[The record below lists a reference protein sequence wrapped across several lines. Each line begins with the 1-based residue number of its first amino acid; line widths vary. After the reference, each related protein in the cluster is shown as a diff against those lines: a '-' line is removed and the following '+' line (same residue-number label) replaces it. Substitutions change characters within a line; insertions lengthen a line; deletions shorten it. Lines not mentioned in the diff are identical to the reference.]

1 MRKIITNFDIPMP
14 GSQLTK
20 DELIVTLAF
29 LLRGNYYST
38 RAYISLKS
46 CRDFKTASS
55 VLSTA
60 CANLGI
66 PFSNLPSDNDESI
79 FYSWGQELKLLLA
92 KQKLLPTRYA
102 WKNMLHIPEQWIGQ
116 IDRQTLIDLL
126 DFMFCILKDRDEF
139 VKQTTACQIR
149 DHIELERTLIELFK
163 PIVTCMEITY
173 ISDLNCACVLGINK
187 EFINALRCGSISD
200 LL

>member
-1 MRKIITNFDIPMP
+1 MRKIITNFDIPML

-29 LLRGNYYST
+29 LLRGNYYPT
-38 RAYISLKS
+38 RAYISLKG

-66 PFSNLPSDNDESI
+66 PFSNLPSDKDESR

-92 KQKLLPTRYA
+92 KQKLLPTRYT
-102 WKNMLHIPEQWIGQ
+102 WKNMLRIPEQWIGQ
-116 IDRQTLIDLL
+116 IDKSILIDLL
-126 DFMFCILKDRDEF
+126 EFIFYVLKNRDAA
-139 VKQTTACQIR
+139 VKQTACQTR
-149 DHIELERTLIELFK
+149 DHYELNRTLTELFK
-163 PIVTCMEITY
+163 PIAPDIKIEY
-173 ISDLNCACVLGINK
+173 ISDLKCACILGVDENLINS
-187 EFINALRCGSISD
+187 LRNDDISD

>member
-1 MRKIITNFDIPMP
+1 MKKIITNSDIPML

-29 LLRGNYYST
+29 LLRGNYYPT
-38 RAYISLKS
+38 RAYISLKG

-66 PFSNLPSDNDESI
+66 PFSNLPSDKDESR

-92 KQKLLPTRYA
+92 KQKLLPTRYT

-126 DFMFCILKDRDEF
+126 DFMFCILESRDES
-139 VKQTTACQIR
+139 VKQTACQIR
-149 DHIELERTLIELFK
+149 DYIELERALLELFK

-173 ISDLNCACVLGINK
+173 ISDLNCACVLGIDK
-187 EFINALRCGSISD
+187 EFIDVLKCGSISD

>member
-1 MRKIITNFDIPMP
+1 MRRIITNFDSPMP

-29 LLRGNYYST
+29 LLRGSYYPT
-38 RAYISLKS
+38 RAYISLKD

-66 PFSNLPSDNDESI
+66 PFSNLPSDKDESR
-79 FYSWGQELKLLLA
+79 FYSWGHKLKLLLA
-92 KQKLLPTRYA
+92 KQKLLPTRYT

-126 DFMFCILKDRDEF
+126 DFMFCILKSRDTSA
-139 VKQTTACQIR
+139 KQTACQIR
-149 DHIELERTLIELFK
+149 DRTELERALLELFK

-173 ISDLNCACVLGINK
+173 ISDLNCACVLGVDK
-187 EFINALRCGSISD
+187 EFIDVLKCGSVSD

>member
-1 MRKIITNFDIPMP
+1 MKKIITNFDIPTL

-20 DELIVTLAF
+20 DELIVTLAL
-29 LLRGNYYST
+29 LLRGNYYPT
-38 RAYISLKS
+38 KAYISLKG

-60 CANLGI
+60 CANLGM
-66 PFSNLPSDNDESI
+66 PFSNLPSDKDESR

-92 KQKLLPTRYA
+92 KQKLLPTGYT
-102 WKNMLHIPEQWIGQ
+102 WKNTLRIPEQWIGQ

-126 DFMFCILKDRDEF
+126 DFMFCILKNRDTS
-139 VKQTTACQIR
+139 VKQTACQIR
-149 DHIELERTLIELFK
+149 DHVELERTLLELFK
-163 PIVTCMEITY
+163 PIAACMKITY
-173 ISDLNCACVLGINK
+173 ISGLNCACVLGIDE
-187 EFINALRCGSISD
+187 EFIDMLKCCSISD

>member
-1 MRKIITNFDIPMP
+1 MRKIITNSDIPML

-29 LLRGNYYST
+29 LLRGNYYPT
-38 RAYISLKS
+38 RAYISLKG

-55 VLSTA
+55 VLSAA

-66 PFSNLPSDNDESI
+66 PFSNLPSDKDESR

-92 KQKLLPTRYA
+92 KQKLLPTRYT

-116 IDRQTLIDLL
+116 IDHQTLIDLL
-126 DFMFCILKDRDEF
+126 DFMFCILKNRDTS
-139 VKQTTACQIR
+139 VKQIACQIR
-149 DHIELERTLIELFK
+149 DHIELERTLLELFK
-163 PIVTCMEITY
+163 PIVTCMKITY
-173 ISDLNCACVLGINK
+173 ISDLNCACVLGIDK
-187 EFINALRCGSISD
+187 EFIDMLKRDSISD
-200 LL
+200 LF

>member
-29 LLRGNYYST
+29 LLCGNYHPT
-38 RAYISLKS
+38 KAYISLKG
-46 CRDFKTASS
+46 CRDFETAFSM
-55 VLSTA
+55 LSTA

-66 PFSNLPSDNDESI
+66 PFSNLPSDKDESR

-92 KQKLLPTRYA
+92 KQKLLPTRYT
-102 WKNMLHIPEQWIGQ
+102 WKDMLRIPEQWIGH
-116 IDRQTLIDLL
+116 IDHQMLIDLL
-126 DFMFCILKDRDEF
+126 DFMFCILENRDVS
-139 VKQTTACQIR
+139 VKQTACQIR
-149 DHIELERTLIELFK
+149 DHIELERTLLELFK
-163 PIVTCMEITY
+163 PIVTRMEITY
-173 ISDLNCACVLGINK
+173 INDLNCACVLGVDK
-187 EFINALRCGSISD
+187 EFISVLKRGSISD

>member
-1 MRKIITNFDIPMP
+1 MRKIITNFDIPML

-29 LLRGNYYST
+29 LLRGNYYPT
-38 RAYISLKS
+38 RAYISLKG

-66 PFSNLPSDNDESI
+66 PFSNLPSDKDESR

-92 KQKLLPTRYA
+92 KQKLLPTRYT

-126 DFMFCILKDRDEF
+126 DFMFCILKNRDAS
-139 VKQTTACQIR
+139 VKQTACQIR
-149 DHIELERTLIELFK
+149 DHIELERTLLELFK
-163 PIVTCMEITY
+163 PIVAWLI
-173 ISDLNCACVLGINK
+173 I
-187 EFINALRCGSISD
+187 
-200 LL
+200 

>member
-1 MRKIITNFDIPMP
+1 MRKIITNFDIPML

-20 DELIVTLAF
+20 DELTVTLAF
-29 LLRGNYYST
+29 LLRGNYYPT
-38 RAYISLKS
+38 RAYISLKD

-66 PFSNLPSDNDESI
+66 PFSNLPSDKDESR

-92 KQKLLPTRYA
+92 KQKLLPTTYT

-126 DFMFCILKDRDEF
+126 DFMFCILKNRDTS
-139 VKQTTACQIR
+139 VKLIACQIR
-149 DHIELERTLIELFK
+149 DHIELKRTLLELFK
-163 PIVTCMEITY
+163 PIVTHMEITY
-173 ISDLNCACVLGINK
+173 TSDLNCACVLGVNK
-187 EFINALRCGSISD
+187 EFIDVLKRDSISD

>member
-1 MRKIITNFDIPMP
+1 MRKIITNFDIPMS

-29 LLRGNYYST
+29 LLRGNYYPT
-38 RAYISLKS
+38 RAYVSLKG
-46 CRDFKTASS
+46 CRDFKTASL

-66 PFSNLPSDNDESI
+66 PFSNLPSDKDESR
-79 FYSWGQELKLLLA
+79 FYSWGQELKLVLA
-92 KQKLLPTRYA
+92 KQKLLPTRYT

-126 DFMFCILKDRDEF
+126 DFMFCILKNRDAS
-139 VKQTTACQIR
+139 VKQTACQIC
-149 DHIELERTLIELFK
+149 DHIELERTLLELFK

-173 ISDLNCACVLGINK
+173 ISDLNCACVLGIDK
-187 EFINALRCGSISD
+187 EFINVLKYGDISD

>member
-1 MRKIITNFDIPMP
+1 MRKIIANFDIPML
-14 GSQLTK
+14 GSRLTK
-20 DELIVTLAF
+20 DELIVTLAL
-29 LLRGNYYST
+29 LLRGNYYPT
-38 RAYISLKS
+38 RAYISLRD

-66 PFSNLPSDNDESI
+66 PFSNLPSDNDKNR

-92 KQKLLPTRYA
+92 KQKLLPTGYA
-102 WKNMLHIPEQWIGQ
+102 WKNMLHIPEQWIGH

-126 DFMFCILKDRDEF
+126 DFMFCILKNRDTS
-139 VKQTTACQIR
+139 VKRTACQIR
-149 DHIELERTLIELFK
+149 DHTLLKRTLLELFK
-163 PIVTCMEITY
+163 PIVACMEITH
-173 ISDLNCACVLGINK
+173 ISDLNCTCVLGVDK
-187 EFINALRCGSISD
+187 EFINVLKCGSISD

>member
-1 MRKIITNFDIPMP
+1 MRKIITNFDIPML

-29 LLRGNYYST
+29 LLRGNYYPT
-38 RAYISLKS
+38 RAYISLKG
-46 CRDFKTASS
+46 CRDFKAAFSM
-55 VLSTA
+55 LSTA

-66 PFSNLPSDNDESI
+66 PLSNLPSDKDESR

-92 KQKLLPTRYA
+92 KQKLLPTRYT

-126 DFMFCILKDRDEF
+126 DFMFCILKNRDAA
-139 VKQTTACQIR
+139 VKQSACQIR
-149 DHIELERTLIELFK
+149 DHIELERTLLELFR

-173 ISDLNCACVLGINK
+173 ISDLNCACVLGVDK
-187 EFINALRCGSISD
+187 EFIDVLKCGSISD

>member
-1 MRKIITNFDIPMP
+1 MRKIITNFDIPML

-20 DELIVTLAF
+20 DELVVTLAF
-29 LLRGNYYST
+29 LLRGNYYPT
-38 RAYISLKS
+38 RAYISLKD

-66 PFSNLPSDNDESI
+66 PFSNLPSDKDESR

-92 KQKLLPTRYA
+92 KQKLLPTRYT

-126 DFMFCILKDRDEF
+126 DFMFCILKNRDVA
-139 VKQTTACQIR
+139 VKQSACQIR
-149 DHIELERTLIELFK
+149 DHIELERTLLELFK
-163 PIVTCMEITY
+163 PIITCMEITY
-173 ISDLNCACVLGINK
+173 ISDLNCTCILGIDK
-187 EFINALRCGSISD
+187 EFIDVLKCGSISD

>member
-1 MRKIITNFDIPMP
+1 MRKIITNFDVPML

-29 LLRGNYYST
+29 LLRGNYYPT
-38 RAYISLKS
+38 RAYISLKG

-66 PFSNLPSDNDESI
+66 PFSNLPSDKDESR

-92 KQKLLPTRYA
+92 KQKLLPTRYT
-102 WKNMLHIPEQWIGQ
+102 WKNMLRIPEQWIGQ
-116 IDRQTLIDLL
+116 IDKSILIDLL
-126 DFMFCILKDRDEF
+126 EFIFYVLKNRDAA
-139 VKQTTACQIR
+139 VKQTACQTR
-149 DHIELERTLIELFK
+149 DHYELNRTLTELFK
-163 PIVTCMEITY
+163 PIAPDIKIEY
-173 ISDLNCACVLGINK
+173 ISDLKCACILGVDEKLINS
-187 EFINALRCGSISD
+187 LRNDDISD

>member
-1 MRKIITNFDIPMP
+1 MRKVITNFDIPMS

-29 LLRGNYYST
+29 LLRGNYYPT
-38 RAYISLKS
+38 RAYVNLKD

-66 PFSNLPSDNDESI
+66 PFSNLPSDKDESK
-79 FYSWGQELKLLLA
+79 FYSWGRKLKLVLA
-92 KQKLLPTRYA
+92 KQKLLPTRYT
-102 WKNMLHIPEQWIGQ
+102 WKDMLHIPEQWIGQ

-126 DFMFCILKDRDEF
+126 DFMFCILKNRDVA
-139 VKQTTACQIR
+139 VKQSACQIR
-149 DHIELERTLIELFK
+149 DHVELKRTLLELFK
-163 PIVTCMEITY
+163 PIITCMEITY
-173 ISDLNCACVLGINK
+173 ISDLNCVCVLGIDK
-187 EFINALRCGSISD
+187 EFINALKYGGISD

>member
-14 GSQLTK
+14 GSQLTE

-29 LLRGNYYST
+29 LLCGNYYPT
-38 RAYISLKS
+38 RAYISLKD

-66 PFSNLPSDNDESI
+66 PFSSLPSDKDESR
-79 FYSWGQELKLLLA
+79 FYSWGKELKLLLA
-92 KQKLLPTRYA
+92 KQKLLPTRYT

-126 DFMFCILKDRDEF
+126 DFMFCILENRDAY
-139 VKQTTACQIR
+139 VKQTACQIR
-149 DHIELERTLIELFK
+149 DHIELERTLLELFK

-173 ISDLNCACVLGINK
+173 ISDLNCACVLGIDK
-187 EFINALRCGSISD
+187 EFINVLKCSSISD